1 MRTERPPPTK
11 NFEKSLKNPLT
22 ETPKHDIMTTLK
34 GTRKSPKNQKGI
46 DTMTKMTYV
55 EALNIA
61 LTAVADN
68 AEVTKKLTALREQIA
83 KRNSTENRKPTKAQ
97 VANEALKAQVVE
109 VLDTTPRTVTEVMAL
124 SDALGALSNQK
135 VSALLNALVEDGK
148 VVKTTEKRKSYFA
161 LA

>member
-1 MRTERPPPTK
+1 
-11 NFEKSLKNPLT
+11 
-22 ETPKHDIMTTLK
+22 
-34 GTRKSPKNQKGI
+34 
-46 DTMTKMTYV
+46 MTKMTYV
-55 EALNIA
+55 EALTIA

-68 AEVTKKLTALREQIA
+68 AEVTEKLTALREQIA